1 MRSPFEQFALEKIR
15 SGGMLP
21 AGSRVAVAVSGGADS
36 VALMRLLDALKS
48 ELGIVLAATHFNH
61 LLRGDESDADEKFV
75 KSLADELSVEFIR
88 EKKDVLVESKR
99 EGWNLEDA
107 GRRLRYAFFDSL
119 VGEGRA
125 SHVAVA
131 HTADDQAETVLAHII
146 RGTGTTGL
154 AGIYPV
160 AGPIVRPLI
169 EMRRQDLRT
178 YLREIGQPWREDGS
192 NVDTRRLRARIRERL
207 MPVLA
212 SEFSPAVTEHL
223 ATLARLARE
232 EGEFWDAL
240 VEERFRALVREDRRT
255 LFLDSAKLLSPLGA
269 PNSDTTFSTSSNDNG
284 FSPFRAL
291 TERLVRRLYKGIRGD
306 FRELTSEHVEQVIR
320 LARGG
325 ASGSR
330 VELPGRVEVAKV
342 LGAIVFSATVSKVAA
357 RGASGTARPNVSYH
371 YQVERPANRQVTVSV
386 PELDTAI
393 CLKVI
398 DWSNRERDTKRETV
412 ALDADLMEFP
422 LVLRN
427 WRPGDAYRPKGRRDE
442 RKLKQLLLASRVPA
456 SDRAGWPVLE
466 SSGRI
471 VWALKMPPSA
481 DFLASPATRV
491 GLVIEDAAFPDD
503 RGN

>member
-1 MRSPFEQFALEKIR
+1 
-15 SGGMLP
+15 MLP
-21 AGSRVAVAVSGGADS
+21 AGSRVVVAVSGGADS
-36 VALMRLLDALKS
+36 VALLRLLDALKS
-48 ELGIVLAATHFNH
+48 ELGIVVSAAHFNH
-61 LLRGDESDADEKFV
+61 SLRGAESDGDEKFV
-75 KSLADELSVEFIR
+75 ESLAHELRVEFFR
-88 EKKDVLVESKR
+88 EKRDVLAESKR

-107 GRRLRYAFFDSL
+107 GRRLRYAFFESL
-119 VGEGRA
+119 VREGRA
-125 SHVAVA
+125 THVALA
-131 HTADDQAETVLAHII
+131 HTADDQAETVLAQII

-160 AGPIVRPLI
+160 AGPMVRPLI
-169 EMRRQDLRT
+169 EMRRQNLRE
-178 YLREIGQPWREDGS
+178 YLRVIGQPWREDAS
-192 NVDTRRLRARIRERL
+192 NADTRRLRARIRERL
-207 MPVLA
+207 MPVLT
-212 SEFSPAVTEHL
+212 SEFSPTVTEHL

-240 VEERFRALVREDRRT
+240 VEGRFRVLAREDGRT
-255 LFLDSAKLLSPLGA
+255 LAMDSVKLLSPIGA
-269 PNSDTTFSTSSNDNG
+269 PNRDTTSHSASNDIC

-306 FRELTSEHVEQVIR
+306 LRELTAEHVEQVIR
-320 LARGG
+320 LARSG

-330 VELPGRVEVAKV
+330 VELPGRVDVEKV
-342 LGAIVFSATVSKVAA
+342 FDAIVFCAVNSKSAA
-357 RGASGTARPNVSYH
+357 RGASGTSGQSVSYH
-371 YQVERPANRQVTVSV
+371 YQVERPANGAATVSV
-386 PELDTAI
+386 PELGTAI

-398 DWSNRERDTKRETV
+398 DWSKTERDTKRETV
-412 ALDADLMEFP
+412 ALDADLMDFP

-442 RKLKQLLLASRVPA
+442 RKLKELLLARRVPA

-466 SSGRI
+466 SGGRI
-471 VWALKMPPSA
+471 VWAHKMPPSA